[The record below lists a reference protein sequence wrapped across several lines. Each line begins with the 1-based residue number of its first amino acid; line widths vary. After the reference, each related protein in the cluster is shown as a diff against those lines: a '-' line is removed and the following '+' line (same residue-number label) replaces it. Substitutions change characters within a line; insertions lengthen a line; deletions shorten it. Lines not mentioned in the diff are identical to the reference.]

1 MKDSQD
7 RATEVFSAGTRD
19 SPQTAAAVIGRSFSF
34 RLLTAICKI
43 DVDELFTIFEKAQ
56 QMGII
61 VANSEGPEKP
71 FTFSHELV
79 RQTLLAGISSPR
91 RQHLHAG
98 VADAIERLYPQ
109 AIKERAGEVANHLIK
124 AGSFA
129 DEQKLVRNLTLAENN
144 ALDTGAF
151 EKARSSFPDLADLT
165 AQELTRGT
173 HVPLGWS
180 DQQRAIGT
188 P

>member
-98 VADAIERLYPQ
+98 VADAIERLYTRPSRNAPVRSLIISSRQ
-109 AIKERAGEVANHLIK
+109 DRLLTNKSYSAI
-124 AGSFA
+124 
-129 DEQKLVRNLTLAENN
+129 
-144 ALDTGAF
+144 
-151 EKARSSFPDLADLT
+151 
-165 AQELTRGT
+165 
-173 HVPLGWS
+173 
-180 DQQRAIGT
+180 
-188 P
+188 